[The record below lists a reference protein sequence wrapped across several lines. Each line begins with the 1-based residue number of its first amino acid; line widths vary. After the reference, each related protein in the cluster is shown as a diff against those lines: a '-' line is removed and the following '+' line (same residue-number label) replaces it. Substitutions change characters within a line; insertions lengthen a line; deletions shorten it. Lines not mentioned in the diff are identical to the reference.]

1 MKTRHQTK
9 QPHGKMTVKKLA
21 AQNRGLQSVEVTN
34 QNIGSFNR
42 IARKYG
48 IDFAPFKAK
57 GQDRYLI
64 FFKSQDADAMTA
76 AFKEYTEQIGNMDTS
91 IFLGGK
97 EPTTLKELSAALG
110 KETIDTFNTGESRG
124 REVSHSLNYQKLGKD
139 MPYLLMKSSVA
150 LIFT

>member
-1 MKTRHQTK
+1 MQEEVEQRVVTLAINCTKLTEQELKKALVKLLQHWKMHQQK
-9 QPHGKMTVKKLA
+9 GPHGKMTVKQLA
-21 AQNRGLQSVEVTN
+21 AQNRGLQSVEVTD

-76 AFKEYTEQIGNMDTS
+76 AFKEYTEQIVNKKSRPS
-91 IFLGGK
+91 ILAKLEQFKALIQSAVVDRTK
-97 EPTTLKELSAALG
+97 KKEL
-110 KETIDTFNTGESRG
+110 ER
-124 REVSHSLNYQKLGKD
+124 
-139 MPYLLMKSSVA
+139 
-150 LIFT
+150 